1 MREVLHLTDADVRI
15 LPWKNGRGI
24 TEELAIWP
32 RGATLDR
39 GDFDW
44 RISKAAVDDSGPF
57 STFPGFD
64 RLLLVTDGDGFVLT
78 HGDHAPRTRVRRFEP
93 YLFAGDWPTT
103 AELIG
108 GQVSDFNVLLR
119 RGQWQANIEVLRL
132 GRRRAR
138 EALSAGHAFVHMVS
152 GDLVARVTGEEEPF
166 ALEEHE
172 SLWACELTDGDELD
186 LAGQSEDSV
195 ALLVRI
201 GRVDDRERD

>member
-1 MREVLHLTDADVRI
+1 MREVLHLTAADVRI

-32 RGATLDR
+32 HGATLDR

-64 RLLLVTDGDGFVLT
+64 RLLLVTSGDGFMLT

-103 AELIG
+103 AELISG
-108 GQVSDFNVLLR
+108 TVSDFNVLLR
-119 RGQWQANIEVLRL
+119 RGEWHANIEVLRL
-132 GRRRAR
+132 RRRRAR
-138 EALSAGHAFVHMVS
+138 EALSAGHAFVHMIS
-152 GDLVARVTGEEEPF
+152 GRLLARVTAEEDPF
-166 ALEEHE
+166 ELEQNE
-172 SLWACELTDGDELD
+172 SLWVRELADGDELD
-186 LAGQSEDSV
+186 LAGASEDCV

-201 GRVDDRERD
+201 GRAEDRERN